1 MGAQI
6 RADVLN
12 TSIIKYGPVV
22 YGSNTFTY
30 KLTGAPLS
38 WNSIGIVKFL
48 DKYLKQENKESLDQ
62 SHLEILYSAIQRNES
77 SGEPDDW
84 LQVFTSFKTKIFK
97 TLLDVDLC

>member
-22 YGSNTFTY
+22 YGANTYTY

-38 WNSIGIVKFL
+38 WNSIGVAK
-48 DKYLKQENKESLDQ
+48 SLDM
-62 SHLEILYSAIQRNES
+62 HLQATHKEQLEQ
-77 SGEPDDW
+77 PH
-84 LQVFTSFKTKIFK
+84 L
-97 TLLDVDLC
+97 